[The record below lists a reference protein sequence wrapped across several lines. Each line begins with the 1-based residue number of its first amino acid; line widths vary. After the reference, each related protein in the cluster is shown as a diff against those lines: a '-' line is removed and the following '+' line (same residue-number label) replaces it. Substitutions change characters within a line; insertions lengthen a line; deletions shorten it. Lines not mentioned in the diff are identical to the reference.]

1 MKLFYGWVVVATGMA
16 VTCVGIGSMM
26 SLGVFLQPLA
36 ADMGWSRGG
45 ISTTAVLNFLFM
57 GAGAFLWGA
66 LSDRIGT
73 RFVLIA
79 GGILLGAGLLG
90 ASLVSTLGQFQLVF
104 GVLVGLA
111 AGSFYAPMIATTTRW
126 FTRNRSLA
134 VALVSAGLGLGSTV
148 IAPLARALISA
159 YDWRTAL
166 AVMGCLALAVVL
178 PASLLVRRPPTGTG
192 GARAADAGPDY
203 TIGQVLRSP
212 QFAAIALA
220 HFSCCAAH
228 SGPIF
233 HMVSYA
239 IDCGVPA
246 MGAATVFGTAGLA
259 GLGGRIVCG
268 MLADR
273 VGAKPTLVAGLA
285 VQALAIS
292 LYLFTRDAW
301 SFYALAVLFG
311 LAYGGVMP
319 LYAILVREFFGARV
333 MGSAFGAIAMISTI
347 GMAIGPWAGGAIYD
361 GFGGYFWLYVM
372 SCAVGLGAVAVAGT
386 VRPPRPMP
394 ALAAMVA

>member
-1 MKLFYGWVVVATGMA
+1 MRVFYGWIVVAVGMA
-16 VTCVGIGSMM
+16 VTCIGIGSMM

-45 ISTTAVLNFLFM
+45 VSTTAVLNFLFM

-73 RFVLIA
+73 RLVLIA
-79 GGILLGAGLLG
+79 GGVLLALGLLG
-90 ASLVSTLGQFQLVF
+90 ASQASSLGQFQLVF

-134 VALVSAGLGLGSTV
+134 VALVSAGLGLGSTLM
-148 IAPLARALISA
+148 APLARALISA

-166 AVMGCLALAVVL
+166 EVMGCLALIVVL
-178 PASLLVRRPPTGTG
+178 PVSLLVRRPPVVEGSH
-192 GARAADAGPDY
+192 AAGAGPDY

-212 QFAAIALA
+212 QFAVIALA
-220 HFSCCAAH
+220 HFSCCVAH

-268 MLADR
+268 TLADR
-273 VGAKPTLVAGLA
+273 IGAKRTLVGGLA

-361 GFGGYFWLYVM
+361 AFGGYFWLYVA
-372 SCAVGLGAVAVAGT
+372 SCAVGLGAVGVAST
-386 VRPPRPMP
+386 VRPPRRIP
-394 ALAAMVA
+394 AMAVAAA

>member
-1 MKLFYGWVVVATGMA
+1 MKLFYGWIIVATGML

-45 ISTTAVLNFLFM
+45 ISATAVLNFLCM

-66 LSDRIGT
+66 LSDRIGV
-73 RFVLIA
+73 RSVLLA
-79 GGILLGAGLLG
+79 GGVLLGAGLLG
-90 ASLVSTLGQFQLVF
+90 ASRATSLGEFQVLF

-134 VALVSAGLGLGSTV
+134 VALVSAGLGLGSTLV
-148 IAPLARALISA
+148 APFARAMISA

-166 AVMGCLALAVVL
+166 VFMGVLALVIVL
-178 PASLLVRRPPTGTG
+178 PASLLVRRPPAPPVAHG
-192 GARAADAGPDY
+192 GAEGRDY
-203 TIGQVLRSP
+203 TIGQVLRTP

-220 HFSCCAAH
+220 HFACCTAH

-268 MLADR
+268 MAADR
-273 VGAKPTLVAGLA
+273 VGAKRTLVVGLA
-285 VQALAIS
+285 VQAFAIS
-292 LYLFTRDAW
+292 LYLFTHDAW
-301 SFYALAVLFG
+301 SFYALAALFG

-386 VRPPRPMP
+386 VRPPRALP
-394 ALAAMVA
+394 ALAVA

>member
-134 VALVSAGLGLGSTV
+134 VALVSAGLSLGSTTV
-148 IAPLARALISA
+148 GPLARWLISS
-159 YDWRTAL
+159 YDWRTAMLVIGDL
-166 AVMGCLALAVVL
+166 AWLLIIPAALL
-178 PASLLVRRPPTGTG
+178 
-192 GARAADAGPDY
+192 
-203 TIGQVLRSP
+203 
-212 QFAAIALA
+212 
-220 HFSCCAAH
+220 
-228 SGPIF
+228 
-233 HMVSYA
+233 
-239 IDCGVPA
+239 
-246 MGAATVFGTAGLA
+246 
-259 GLGGRIVCG
+259 
-268 MLADR
+268 
-273 VGAKPTLVAGLA
+273 
-285 VQALAIS
+285 
-292 LYLFTRDAW
+292 
-301 SFYALAVLFG
+301 
-311 LAYGGVMP
+311 
-319 LYAILVREFFGARV
+319 
-333 MGSAFGAIAMISTI
+333 
-347 GMAIGPWAGGAIYD
+347 
-361 GFGGYFWLYVM
+361 
-372 SCAVGLGAVAVAGT
+372 
-386 VRPPRPMP
+386 
-394 ALAAMVA
+394 